1 MEFVFDSKSC
11 KQEEL
16 SKSLLRIIK
25 RKKQRSNSKR
35 FGMSFDGG
43 FE

>member
-16 SKSLLRIIK
+16 SKSPLCTIK

-35 FGMSFDGG
+35 FEMSFDGG